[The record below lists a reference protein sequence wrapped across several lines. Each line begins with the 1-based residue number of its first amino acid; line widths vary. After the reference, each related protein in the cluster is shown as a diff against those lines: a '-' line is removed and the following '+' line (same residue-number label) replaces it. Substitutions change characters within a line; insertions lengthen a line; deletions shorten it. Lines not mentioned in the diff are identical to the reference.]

1 MERVIWR
8 GREAAPFDGAAR
20 LRRDMEIRMG
30 LRLSKICVFVAACA
44 LAFPVFA
51 RVIVVPSPEA
61 KNIGAAMA
69 VARIGDT
76 VRVKDGVYKE
86 NIFVAPGVLFVAENL
101 FKAVLDGRGR
111 GTIVTMGSGSTI
123 SGFEVRNGTIGILS
137 ESAQAVIRQCR
148 IMHNVQSGVM
158 CVGALPRM
166 EDNFIVF
173 NKGSGVQGWDV
184 RTTSGSINHNTIA
197 FNANH
202 GIALGGVTSITVENN
217 IIAFNDQFGVKPG
230 EETVRVDLIN
240 NNFYQNAR
248 ISSNLPSDNISAD
261 PLFIDAKRFNFNLM
275 RESRSVGLGTDNQNL
290 GARIL
295 H

>member
-1 MERVIWR
+1 MRFNR
-8 GREAAPFDGAAR
+8 
-20 LRRDMEIRMG
+20 
-30 LRLSKICVFVAACA
+30 A
-44 LAFPVFA
+44 LAFLTAVLAFSA
-51 RVIVVPSPEA
+51 SLCVGGVVIVVPSPQA
-61 KNIGAAMA
+61 KSIGAAMT
-69 VARIGDT
+69 VARPGDT
-76 VRVKDGVYKE
+76 VRVKDGVYRE
-86 NIFVAPGVLFVAENL
+86 RNIFVTPGVAFVAENL

-111 GTIVTMGSGSTI
+111 GTIVTMGNASEI
-123 SGFEVRNGTIGILS
+123 SGFEVRGGTIGVFS
-137 ESAQAVIRQCR
+137 TSAQAIIKQCR
-148 IMHNVQSGVM
+148 IIHNIQSGVM

-202 GIALGGVTSITVENN
+202 GISLGGSTSITVENN
-217 IIAFNDQFGVKPG
+217 IIAFNDQFGVKPA
-230 EETVRVDLIN
+230 EETVRVMLVN

-261 PLFIDAKRFNFNLM
+261 PLFVDAKRFNFNLM
-275 RESRSVGLGTDNQNL
+275 KESRSIGLGTDNQNL
-290 GARIL
+290 GARLL

>member
-1 MERVIWR
+1 
-8 GREAAPFDGAAR
+8 
-20 LRRDMEIRMG
+20 MG
-30 LRLSKICVFVAACA
+30 LNKVSKTCVFLAACA

-51 RVIVVPSPEA
+51 RTFVVPSPEA
-61 KNIGAAMA
+61 KSIGVAMA
-69 VARIGDT
+69 AARPGDT
-76 VRVKDGVYKE
+76 VKVRDGVYKE
-86 NIFVAPGVLFVAENL
+86 SVFITPGVFLGAENL

-111 GTIVTMGSGSTI
+111 GTIVTMGNASTI
-123 SGFEVRNGTIGILS
+123 SGFEVRNGTIGVLS

-148 IMHNVQSGVM
+148 IIHNVQSGVM

-173 NKGSGVQGWDV
+173 NKGSGIQGWDV

-202 GIALGGVTSITVENN
+202 GISLGGVTSVTVENN
-217 IIAFNDQFGVKPG
+217 IIAFNDQFGVKPA
-230 EETVRVDLIN
+230 EETVRVELVN

-261 PLFIDAKRFNFNLM
+261 PLFVDAKRFNFNLM
-275 RESRSVGLGTDNQNL
+275 KESRSIGLGTDNQNL